1 VVKGKFN
8 LQGKLKEWYWV
19 ISIRDIGTDNAERLI
34 VENFD
39 ASESKSDIVVR
50 FSDNINAD
58 NGAQNIKTGSGN
70 DTIIFDDLGDTRA
83 GLTIS
88 DEVDAGEGNDTLVI
102 DGDLSNMDTVSS
114 IQISDSEWTNVRNFE
129 NLRLVGNGSVGG
141 VDNSYDITLTNSFIA
156 SNHDE
161 DGLLNIINDNGHAT
175 KVDGAN

>member
-1 VVKGKFN
+1 M
-8 LQGKLKEWYWV
+8 
-19 ISIRDIGTDNAERLI
+19 
-34 VENFD
+34 
-39 ASESKSDIVVR
+39 
-50 FSDNINAD
+50 
-58 NGAQNIKTGSGN
+58 
-70 DTIIFDDLGDTRA
+70 
-83 GLTIS
+83 
-88 DEVDAGEGNDTLVI
+88 DAGEGNDTLVI